1 MLGPWNADGRVL
13 LRLAACD
20 NAQKAELPGMLG
32 WRMQFTPFHAP
43 NSLELL
49 NLRVKIQE
57 DGGHRRFD
65 G

>member
-1 MLGPWNADGRVL
+1 MV
-13 LRLAACD
+13 
-20 NAQKAELPGMLG
+20 G